1 MREAVVTDVSNLTT
15 KELIIIIL
23 AILLGIILS
32 LVMTFLLRYIC
43 SDSEE
48 EKKKYEQRV
57 PTN

>member
-1 MREAVVTDVSNLTT
+1 MVTDVSNLTT